1 MQRLMAA
8 RETRDL
14 AREVKFV
21 VSVPTAGEIRDWART
36 MLDPDPHAGGH
47 HGDEYRTT
55 SVYFDTAALDVFHRR
70 GSYGRSK
77 YRLRRYGSA
86 PHVFLERKLRADD
99 RVTKWRTPVELREL
113 ERLDVLHADAAAE
126 WSGRWFHQRVLIRRL
141 QPTCE
146 VSYDRTAR
154 VTMTETGPARLTIDE
169 HVEVRPAYRAAFLG
183 GDGAIVI
190 ERDVVV
196 ELKFRAYMPLVFK
209 QLVETFALTP
219 RAVSKYRLSVAALRD
234 GRSS

>member
-1 MQRLMAA
+1 MHGPMAA

-14 AREVKFV
+14 AREVKFL
-21 VSVPTAGEIRDWART
+21 VSVPTAGEIRDWARA

-86 PHVFLERKLRADD
+86 SQAFLERKLRAED
-99 RVTKWRTPVELREL
+99 RVTKWRTAVALDDL
-113 ERLDVLHADAAAE
+113 ERLDASHADTASE
-126 WSGRWFHQRVLIRRL
+126 WSGRWFHQRVLLRQLR
-141 QPTCE
+141 PMCE

-169 HVEVRPAYRAAFLG
+169 HVAVRPADRAAFHG
-183 GDGAIVI
+183 GDGAMVI
-190 ERDVVV
+190 ERDVVI
-196 ELKFRAYMPLVFK
+196 ELKYRAYLPLIFK

-219 RAVSKYRLSVAALRD
+219 RAVSKYRLSVAALQD
-234 GRSS
+234 GLPT